1 MGLGNFFSKP
11 RNLAFLCLLLAFAL
25 LLAYLPRNAVDIAP
39 RIDPNKQEVV
49 FVTHNGPT
57 TYYLG
62 NDNLPAGI
70 EYDLAL
76 MFVRD
81 YYPDHE
87 IRFVLANSI
96 SEVIPSLLKN
106 KAHIAAANLSITPL
120 RKHQVQFSI
129 PYQETQ
135 QQLIF
140 NNELNKKPQNL
151 DALW

>member
-1 MGLGNFFSKP
+1 LGLGNLFSKP
-11 RNLAFLCLLLAFAL
+11 RNLAVLCLLLGLVL
-25 LLAYLPRNAVDIAP
+25 LLVYLPRNAVDFAP
-39 RIDPNKQEVV
+39 RIDPNKKELV

-62 NDNLPAGI
+62 NDNQPAGI

-106 KAHIAAANLSITPL
+106 KAHIAAANLTVTPL
-120 RKHQVQFSI
+120 RKHQVQFAS

-140 NNELNKKPQNL
+140 NN
-151 DALW
+151 